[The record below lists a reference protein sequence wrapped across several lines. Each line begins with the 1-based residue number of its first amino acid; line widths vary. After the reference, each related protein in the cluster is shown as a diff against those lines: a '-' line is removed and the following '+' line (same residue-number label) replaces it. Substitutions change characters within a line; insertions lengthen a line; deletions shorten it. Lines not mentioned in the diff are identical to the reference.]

1 VTVANRA
8 FYPAALIVV
17 ASYYVLFAAI
27 SGSIQTVVFESI
39 VMTLFV
45 IAAVAGF
52 KGSAWIIVGG
62 LACHG
67 FQDAVHGHTS
77 RTLECP
83 PGSRHGVLDASR
95 CGRRGSNRMKA
106 IVRETYGSP
115 EVLHLE
121 EVPVP
126 TLRDDDVLVRV
137 RAASANAGDWH
148 LLRGTPFPFRL
159 VAGLRTPRFK
169 IIGTDVAGHVE
180 AVGRN
185 VTRFRPG
192 DEVFGELSR
201 CGFGAYA
208 EFAAAPEKALALKP
222 ANLSFEEAAT
232 LPTAGCTALQ
242 GLRKGQIERAQ
253 RVLIN
258 GASGGV
264 GTFAVQIAKTFA
276 TEVTA
281 VCSTRNVDMVRST
294 GADHVIDYTKDDFA
308 TRGQRYDLILAANG
322 DRSIWDD
329 RRVLTPDGCYAMT
342 GGSNRQL
349 TDALVFGPLLS
360 IGRQQFG
367 NVLMKP
373 NQADLL
379 VLKELCEA
387 GKVRPVIDR
396 RFPLSEVSS
405 AVRYVEDGHARGK
418 VVVTV

>member
-1 VTVANRA
+1 
-8 FYPAALIVV
+8 
-17 ASYYVLFAAI
+17 
-27 SGSIQTVVFESI
+27 
-39 VMTLFV
+39 
-45 IAAVAGF
+45 
-52 KGSAWIIVGG
+52 
-62 LACHG
+62 
-67 FQDAVHGHTS
+67 
-77 RTLECP
+77 
-83 PGSRHGVLDASR
+83 
-95 CGRRGSNRMKA
+95 MKA
-106 IVRETYGSP
+106 IVRETYGP
-115 EVLHLE
+115 PDVLHLE
-121 EVPVP
+121 EVPLP
-126 TLRDDDVLVRV
+126 TLRDGDVLVRV

-148 LLRGTPFPFRL
+148 LLRGTPLPFRL
-159 VAGLRTPRFK
+159 VAGLRIPKFK

-185 VTRFRPG
+185 VTQFRPG

-242 GLRKGQIERAQ
+242 GLRKGQIQRAQ
-253 RVLIN
+253 RVLLN

-264 GTFAVQIAKTFA
+264 GTFAVQIAKSFG

-281 VCSTRNVDMVRST
+281 VCSTRNVDMVRSI
-294 GADHVIDYTKDDFA
+294 GADHAIDYTKDDFA
-308 TRGQRYDLILAANG
+308 RHGQRYDLILAANG
-322 DRSIWDD
+322 DRSIWDY
-329 RRVLTPDGCYAMT
+329 RRALTTDGSYGMT

-349 TDALVFGPLLS
+349 PEALLFGPLLS

-373 NQADLL
+373 NQGDLL
-379 VLKELCEA
+379 VLKELCES

-418 VVVTV
+418 VVVTM